1 MSNHKQAF
9 VRFLIKQMR
18 NASESSLLFPN
29 EELNND
35 GFECVITGVFF
46 PTDFAETEL
55 INTKYGYMWIGIWA
69 NDSSPDFNGNVY
81 FPEWLADIILE
92 ESGISIASEDIL
104 YKDVIR
110 PTEMVIIK

>member
-46 PTDFAETEL
+46 PSDLAKTQL
-55 INTKYGYMWIGIWA
+55 INTKYGHMWMGLWS
-69 NDSSPDFNGNVY
+69 DDYYHLYGVY
-81 FPEWLADIILE
+81 FPEWLAEIILE
-92 ESGISIASEDIL
+92 ESGINISPEDIF